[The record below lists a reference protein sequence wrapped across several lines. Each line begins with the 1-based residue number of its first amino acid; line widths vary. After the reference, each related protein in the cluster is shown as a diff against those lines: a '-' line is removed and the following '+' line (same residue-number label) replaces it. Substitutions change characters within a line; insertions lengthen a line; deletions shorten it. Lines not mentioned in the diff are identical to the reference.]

1 MIGYG
6 GNTGNARITAG
17 WKGQMATKKLTVNLP
32 ESALGLLKELAQRR
46 EITLTEAL
54 RQSIEVNA
62 LLRKE
67 VADGAMILV
76 ERQHGPVRQLVLH

>member
-1 MIGYG
+1 ML
-6 GNTGNARITAG
+6 AV
-17 WKGQMATKKLTVNLP
+17 WKNEMPIKKLTVNLP
-32 ESALGLLKELAQRR
+32 ASSFDLLKELAERR

-67 VADGAMILV
+67 LEGGSTILL
-76 ERQHGPVRQLVLH
+76 ERQDGPVRQLVLS

>member
-1 MIGYG
+1 MYAVR
-6 GNTGNARITAG
+6 TPAD
-17 WKGQMATKKLTVNLP
+17 WKNLMPVKKLTVNLP
-32 ESALGLLKELAQRR
+32 AASFDLLKEIAERR

-67 VADGAMILV
+67 VEGGATILL
-76 ERQHGPVRQLVLH
+76 ERQHGPARELILT